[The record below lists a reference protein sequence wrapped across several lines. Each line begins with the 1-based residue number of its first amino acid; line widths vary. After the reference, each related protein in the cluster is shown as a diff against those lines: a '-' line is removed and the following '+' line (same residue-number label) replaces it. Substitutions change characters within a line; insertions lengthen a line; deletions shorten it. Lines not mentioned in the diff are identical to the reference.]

1 MTSQSG
7 LVFQTRAKTRT
18 VPLDGRTE
26 RQLTMATR
34 SPTGQ
39 IYSQRIVRD
48 GIVDPS
54 ILEILILT
62 GKLIRASKNK
72 DRDPRTARDLTDG
85 P

>member
-1 MTSQSG
+1 MTNQSG
-7 LVFQTRAKTRT
+7 LVSRTRAKTRT

-26 RQLTMATR
+26 RQLTMVTR
-34 SPTGQ
+34 LPTGM
-39 IYSQRIVRD
+39 IYSQRIDRD
-48 GIVDPS
+48 GIVDRS